1 MRDEGSFFSSD
12 RDSPDGYRSLA
23 AEVLESLASRRSR
36 GASPVRPTLLNTMI
50 AAVKSPIGQSTAALC
65 LEFRR
70 SRVPMTDLVDAYIP
84 EVARHLGRA
93 WEQDRVSFAEVT
105 VGLSRLH
112 TLLHEVQADWVADS
126 VDRTRMSATLLIVPP
141 QEQHTLG
148 AMIFASQLRRK
159 GVSVCIRIAPGVNEL
174 NSLLADGRFDAA
186 MVTLGSNDRLETC
199 AKLVKTLKTMTK
211 GLLPVSVGG
220 PVVDGCRDVLLDAGV
235 DVVSNDVSTVVQQFK
250 L

>member
-1 MRDEGSFFSSD
+1 MRDEGSFSNTD

-23 AEVLESLASRRSR
+23 AEVLESLASRRLRSE
-36 GASPVRPTLLNTMI
+36 VRVRQSLLTRMI
-50 AAVKSPIGQSTAALC
+50 ASVKSPIGEATETLC

-70 SRVPMTDLVDAYIP
+70 ARVPMTDMADIYIP

-126 VDRTRMSATLLIVPP
+126 ADRSRMSATLLIVPP

-148 AMIFASQLRRK
+148 AMILASQLRRK
-159 GVSVCIRIAPGVNEL
+159 GVSVCIRIAPGMNDL
-174 NSLLADGRFDAA
+174 SSLVADGRFDAA
-186 MVTLGSNDRLETC
+186 MVTLGSKDRLETC

-211 GLLPVSVGG
+211 GLLNVAVGG
-220 PVVDGCRDVLLDAGV
+220 AVVDENRDVLLDAGV
-235 DVVSNDVSTVVQQFK
+235 DVVTNDVATVVQQFK

>member
-1 MRDEGSFFSSD
+1 MRDEGSFANTD
-12 RDSPDGYRSLA
+12 RDGPDGYRSLA
-23 AEVLESLASRRSR
+23 AEVLESLAARRSHGEGR
-36 GASPVRPTLLNTMI
+36 MRPALLNRMI
-50 AAVKSPIGQSTAALC
+50 ASVTAPVGHSTEALC

-70 SRVPMTDLVDAYIP
+70 ARVPMTDLADIYIP

-112 TLLHEVQADWVADS
+112 IMLHEVQADWVADS
-126 VDRTRMSATLLIVPP
+126 ADRTRMSATLLIVPP

-148 AMIFASQLRRK
+148 AMILASQLRRK
-159 GVSVCIRIAPGVNEL
+159 GVSVCIRIAPAMNDL
-174 NSLLADGRFDAA
+174 SSLLADGRFDAA
-186 MVTLGSNDRLETC
+186 MVTLGSKDRLETC

-211 GLLPVSVGG
+211 GLLSVAVGG
-220 PVVDGCRDVLLDAGV
+220 AVVEESRDVLLDAGV
-235 DVVSNDVSTVVQQFK
+235 DVVTNDVATVVKQFK